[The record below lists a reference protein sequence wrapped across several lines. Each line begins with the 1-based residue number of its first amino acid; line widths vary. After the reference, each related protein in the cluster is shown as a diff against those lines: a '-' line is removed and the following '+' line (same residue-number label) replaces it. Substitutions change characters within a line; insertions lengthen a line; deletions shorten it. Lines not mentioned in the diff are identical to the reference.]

1 MKEFGPFAAR
11 GDTLYLA
18 EEIGTR
24 ADWVRNALVSGTA
37 EVATT
42 ASGARLEV
50 RVRVVEEPEASDARR
65 ALHERISYGSYE
77 QEFINA
83 AMILAFDA

>member
-24 ADWVRNALVSGTA
+24 ADWVRNALASGTA
-37 EVATT
+37 EVSTT
-42 ASGARLEV
+42 ASGVRLSV
-50 RVRVVEEPEASDARR
+50 RVRVVDEPEASAARR

-77 QEFINA
+77 QDFINV
-83 AMILAFDA
+83 AMILAFEA